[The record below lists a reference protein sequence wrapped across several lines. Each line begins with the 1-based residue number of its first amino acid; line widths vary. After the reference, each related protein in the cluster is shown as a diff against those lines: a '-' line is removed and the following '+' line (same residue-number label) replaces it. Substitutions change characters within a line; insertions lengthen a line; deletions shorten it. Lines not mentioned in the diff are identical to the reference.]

1 MKILIY
7 GINFSPELTGIG
19 KYSGEMAQ
27 WLAESGHEVK
37 VVTAPP
43 YYPDWSVAKG
53 FTNTSYS
60 RDLEGTVEV
69 TRCPLYV
76 PSNPTAITRILHL
89 LSFSISSSFPVLG
102 SIFWKPDVVIQVVPT
117 LFCSLQTL
125 IMARLCAA
133 QSVVH
138 IQDYEV
144 DAMFDLSIAK
154 GGLVKRVAY
163 FIERTILNRFNWVS
177 TISDGMM
184 KRAKTKGIASEKL
197 LFFPNWSELS
207 RFRNVDKNV
216 DFLSELGVDP
226 NKRIVLYSGNMGE
239 KQGLETVVEAAN
251 KMKDNSD
258 VHFLIVGEGAAKNRL
273 QSLAA
278 EYELSNVTFAP
289 LQPYEKLPELLASA
303 DCHLVIQKH
312 GAADAV
318 LPSKLTNILAVGGNA
333 VITSAEDTTLGAMCL
348 DHPGIATLVEPESVS
363 ALIGGIEQTLL
374 LPLPNNVAKSYAL
387 ENLDKDTI
395 LNRFFSLLDHRFVGE
410 FDQG

>member
-1 MKILIY
+1 VRVLIY

-43 YYPDWSVAKG
+43 YYPDWRVAEG
-53 FTNTSYS
+53 FTNKRYS

-69 TRCPLYV
+69 VRCPLYV
-76 PSNPTAITRILHL
+76 PANPSAITRILHL
-89 LSFSISSSFPVLG
+89 VSFSISSSFPIFG
-102 SIFWKPDVVIQVVPT
+102 SIFWKPDVVLQVAPT
-117 LFCSLQTL
+117 LFCSIQTL
-125 IMARLCAA
+125 IAARLCGA

-154 GGLVKRVAY
+154 GGWVKRAAY

-177 TISDGMM
+177 TISEGMM
-184 KRAKTKGIASEKL
+184 KRATQKGIDPAKL

-207 RFRNVDKNV
+207 RFRNVAKNV

-226 NKRIVLYSGNMGE
+226 SKRIVLYSGNMGE
-239 KQGLETVVEAAN
+239 KQGLETVVEAARR
-251 KMKDNSD
+251 MKGNSA
-258 VHFLIVGEGAAKNRL
+258 VHFLIVGEGSAKARL
-273 QSLAA
+273 QALAT
-278 EYELSNVTFAP
+278 EYQLSNVTFAP
-289 LQPYEKLPELLASA
+289 LQPYEMLPELLASA

-333 VITSAEDTTLGAMCL
+333 VITSVEDTTLGAMCL

-363 ALIGGIEQTLL
+363 ALIDGIEQTLL
-374 LPLPNNVAKSYAL
+374 LPAPNNVAKNYAL
-387 ENLDKDTI
+387 ENLDKETI
-395 LNRFFSLLDHRFVGE
+395 LNRFFSLLDHRFIGE